1 MMLLTLLLMLLLMAL
16 LLILLLKALVLRDLS
31 FRRDSARTG
40 LTGGEGTLIPLSLA
54 GVDVTLAGA
63 GLLKAPVAWP
73 DP

>member
-1 MMLLTLLLMLLLMAL
+1 M
-16 LLILLLKALVLRDLS
+16 LRDLS

-40 LTGGEGTLIPLSLA
+40 LTGGEGTLIPISLA